1 MFPFARV
8 ANTDKSSNR
17 PHSSRHGPDDN
28 LICYGKRS
36 TRILPPSNKLVSLPP
51 STLIIL
57 WFPPWFSVPSNPRE
71 NPLFRDFRLF
81 HRFFGGTT

>member
-1 MFPFARV
+1 MVNGALRS
-8 ANTDKSSNR
+8 A
-17 PHSSRHGPDDN
+17 SRHLRGPMPRRRER
-28 LICYGKRS
+28 IQVA
-36 TRILPPSNKLVSLPP
+36 TRRDPPSSNKLVSLPP